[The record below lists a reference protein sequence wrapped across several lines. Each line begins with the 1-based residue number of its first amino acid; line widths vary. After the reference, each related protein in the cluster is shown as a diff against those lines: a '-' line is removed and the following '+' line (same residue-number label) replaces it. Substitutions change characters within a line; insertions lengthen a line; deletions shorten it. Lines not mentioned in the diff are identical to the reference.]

1 MFIGGIQSF
10 FSKIKPEDKEK
21 SLKNL
26 ETAHP
31 LSLTQPPS
39 GNHKSIAVKDI
50 KSSALLKSFERQ
62 KQQNYHDISSTSI
75 TPGTDTS
82 FQSTKS
88 ISYSHTSKNTSSNGS
103 TKGALF
109 SNFFKP
115 KTNSLEP
122 MISTIDRLE
131 TYSNHVVSSPQAL
144 KSPLNKIDEIKI
156 QEIIDL
162 YSEDDGPFSTEVSLL
177 DPPKTLFDGF
187 NAPEESHDLY
197 NNQIKQPMSGTN
209 TISLTVSKS
218 SYWFLNFS
226 LHFFL
231 GFNKPTKCI

>member
-1 MFIGGIQSF
+1 MFLGGIQSF

-21 SLKNL
+21 SFKNL

-31 LSLTQPPS
+31 LSLAQPSS
-39 GNHKSIAVKDI
+39 GNHKSIAVKDL

-62 KQQNYHDISSTSI
+62 KQQNYNDISSTSI

-88 ISYSHTSKNTSSNGS
+88 ISYSHSSKNSTSNNGS

-115 KTNSLEP
+115 KKNSLEP
-122 MISTIDRLE
+122 MIATIDRLE

-144 KSPLNKIDEIKI
+144 KSPMNKIDEIKI

-177 DPPKTLFDGF
+177 DPPKTSFDDF
-187 NAPEESHDLY
+187 NVPEDSHELY
-197 NNQIKQPMSGTN
+197 NDQIKQPMSGTY

-218 SYWFLNFS
+218 LIDFFYFS
-226 LHFFL
+226 LLFFAR
-231 GFNKPTKCI
+231 IQ